1 MTLQDLFENVSLIF
15 NDYITIAE
23 DTATLGNCEMYTF
36 YTGCGSSYTEEEL
49 LLEVSNTC
57 KHFLS
62 RNVVAITSVMMNDS
76 DAKLEIVV
84 SL

>member
-1 MTLQDLFENVSLIF
+1 MTLRDLLENVSLIF

-23 DTATLGNCEMYTF
+23 DTAVLEDCEAYTF
-36 YTGCGSSYTEEEL
+36 YVGCGAYTEEEF

-57 KHFLS
+57 QHFLS
-62 RNVVAITSVMMNDS
+62 RDIVAITSVMMNDS
-76 DAKLEIVV
+76 DEKLEIIV